1 MKGEAL
7 PRGGLSVAAL
17 AVALLVPLSV
27 GWLAEHLAYD
37 QACVTDAVVAPLHST
52 APRPAAAVRLAGAE
66 PQDLVPATDSEP
78 KSELSEATP
87 EEPLA
92 AAGTSN

>member
-1 MKGEAL
+1 MKGEV

-37 QACVTDAVVAPLHST
+37 QACATDAVVAPLHSI
-52 APRPAAAVRLAGAE
+52 APRPAAAVRLGGAE
-66 PQDLVPATDSEP
+66 SPDLAPATESEP
-78 KSELSEATP
+78 ESEPSQAP
-87 EEPLA
+87 PAEPLA
-92 AAGTSN
+92 AAGTSH